1 LVFPKNRIF
10 LPAIKKFL
18 IQYFSRVSGCNGN
31 KFNWLGSELMKV
43 LWSIFVGFCECRFGN
58 LFGEAKVIE
67 SFGSGIEAGG
77 DVAKSISRCHL
88 GKDHADELLPAL
100 EMTNTLLCS
109 ISGDE
114 PGECL
119 AFDEFDHLGEYVA
132 TGVHRRGAWK
142 MPLRSSNA

>member
-1 LVFPKNRIF
+1 MNAQNLQSSVESAGQLE
-10 LPAIKKFL
+10 LPVEDRDHQISADGDP
-18 IQYFSRVSGCNGN
+18 YPPVP
-31 KFNWLGSELMKV
+31 
-43 LWSIFVGFCECRFGN
+43 IFVGFGECRFGN

-67 SFGSGIEAGG
+67 SFGSGIDAGG
-77 DVAKSISRCHL
+77 DVAKSIPRCHL

-100 EMTNTLLCS
+100 EMPNTLLCS

-119 AFDEFDHLGEYVA
+119 AFDEFDNLGESIA